1 MAKVDIHP
9 SVKPADNLN
18 ILGDLTLKAGVEI
31 GANVS
36 FYPDVVVGEDTR
48 ILPGAVIGRPP
59 IRAGTTNRPL
69 DIKATAVRIGAG
81 CVIGAN
87 SVLYC
92 DLDIGDRVLV
102 GDLASI
108 REGCRIE
115 ADAVLGRGV
124 MMMYDSHLGARS
136 RVIDGAII
144 TGNMLIEPDV
154 FIGPGVATVND
165 NEVYLKRFGLLPFS
179 SAGPTVRRF
188 ALIGTAATIAAE
200 VEIGMGAIVAP
211 GAMVTKD
218 VRPWTVVAGVPAR
231 ELSSVD
237 EAMRRQVLRHFKL
250 NDGEQE

>member
-1 MAKVDIHP
+1 MAKLDIHP
-9 SVKPADNLN
+9 SVKRPDNLN
-18 ILGDLTLKAGVEI
+18 ILGDLTLKAGVEV
-31 GANVS
+31 GANVT
-36 FYPDVVVGEDTR
+36 FFPDVIVGEDTR

-69 DIKATAVRIGAG
+69 ATDSRTVNIGAG

-92 DLDIGDRVLV
+92 NLEIGQRVLV

-108 REGCRIE
+108 REGCRLE
-115 ADAVLGRGV
+115 DESVLGRGV
-124 MMMYDSHLGARS
+124 MMMYDSQLGARS

-144 TGNMLIEPDV
+144 TGNMLVESDV

-179 SAGPTVRRF
+179 APGPTVRRF
-188 ALIGTAATIAAE
+188 ALIGTAATLAAE
-200 VEIGMGAIVAP
+200 VEIGMGAVVAP

-218 VRPWTVVAGVPAR
+218 VPPWTIVAGVPAR
-231 ELSSVD
+231 EIGPVD
-237 EAMRRQVLRHFKL
+237 AAMRLQVLRHFDM
-250 NDGEQE
+250 NDGAGE

>member
-9 SVKPADNLN
+9 SVERADNLN
-18 ILGDLTLKAGVEI
+18 ILGNLTLKAGVEV
-31 GANVS
+31 GANVT

-69 DIKATAVRIGAG
+69 EADSRTVSIGAG

-92 DLDIGDRVLV
+92 NLEIGERVLV

-108 REGCRIE
+108 REGCRLE
-115 ADAVLGRGV
+115 DESVLGRAV
-124 MMMYDSHLGARS
+124 MMMYDSRLGARS

-144 TGNMLIEPDV
+144 TGNMLIESDV
-154 FIGPGVATVND
+154 FIGPGAATVND

-179 SAGPTVRRF
+179 APGPVVRRF
-188 ALIGTAATIAAE
+188 ALIGTAATLAAE

-218 VRPWTVVAGVPAR
+218 VPPWAIVAGVPAR
-231 ELSSVD
+231 QIGSVD
-237 EAMRRQVLRHFKL
+237 AETRRQVLRHFDL
-250 NDGEQE
+250 DEGAGG